1 MGNFLMKKCIAIF
14 LLLLANTA
22 FANTWVIFNEE
33 SGINYYDQSSLDM
46 HAFDRTV
53 KVLNNA
59 PKAEDGVASTTSTV
73 QIDCRLGTVQVLSW
87 QEFSEKMAT
96 GKIVKASKKSSGT
109 FFILPGTLE
118 FELKLK
124 ICK

>member
-1 MGNFLMKKCIAIF
+1 MKKCIVIF

-73 QIDCRLGTVQVLSW
+73 QIDCRLGTFQVLSW

-96 GKIVKASKKSSGT
+96 GKIVKESKKSSGT

-124 ICK
+124 LCK